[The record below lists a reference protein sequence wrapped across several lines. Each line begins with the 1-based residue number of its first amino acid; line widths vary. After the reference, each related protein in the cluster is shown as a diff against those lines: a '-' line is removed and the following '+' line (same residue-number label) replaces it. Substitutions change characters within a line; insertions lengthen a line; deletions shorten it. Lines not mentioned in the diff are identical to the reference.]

1 MDKNGWW
8 DPIIMDKNGFTPL
21 AIAARSGDV
30 EEVHRL
36 LTAGAAVEVKPAP
49 KCRCNCEWD
58 HRVETPLHLAA
69 MYGHLDVVNL
79 LISDDA
85 PTPSPKTFKA
95 ALFSS
100 VSCWHSECVEAL
112 LSSSH
117 LSSSDPLR
125 FTSHDNEDV
134 DIKYLLNEQVGFR
147 FYNAGDRSTMSGV
160 GYKQEELNAKLHA
173 MNPRSEEDALD
184 TLKSLVSHGFDPNGS
199 DNDPGHPLGE
209 GILKGHVYVVRGL
222 IENGADIQ
230 ISLLDLAKDEVQKA
244 KERERK
250 KSFEDL
256 PAYGGR
262 EDCDGK
268 PLQRSERKSVLEEDV
283 KRAEKILT
291 LLEEAS
297 LSSSSWLVDI
307 SLSSVVGIVAVVG
320 IVGLSSWYLFGQ
332 DENKGWGGNLKTG
345 GKTIVRRDS
354 ISRWR
359 DTLTYYTH
367 IDKS

>member
-30 EEVHRL
+30 EEVRKL

-58 HRVETPLHLAA
+58 GSHLLPIYCHIYCRIETPLHLAA
-69 MYGHLDVVNL
+69 RYGHLDVVNL

-291 LLEEAS
+291 LVEEAS
-297 LSSSSWLVDI
+297 LSSSWLVDI

-332 DENKGWGGNLKTG
+332 DGNKGWGDNSKKR
-345 GKTIVRRDS
+345 GKTIRQ
-354 ISRWR
+354 
-359 DTLTYYTH
+359 
-367 IDKS
+367 

>member
-1 MDKNGWW
+1 MDKNGFTPAAIAARVKNGWW
-8 DPIIMDKNGFTPL
+8 DPTIMDKCGFTPL

-30 EEVHRL
+30 KEVHRL

-49 KCRCNCEWD
+49 MCRCNCEWEY
-58 HRVETPLHLAA
+58 RVETPLHLAA

-85 PTPSPKTFKA
+85 PKPSPKTFKA

-100 VSCWHSECVEAL
+100 VSCWHSKCVEAL

-147 FYNAGDRSTMSGV
+147 FFNGGDRSTMSGV

-173 MNPRSEEDALD
+173 MNPRSEEDALAM
-184 TLKSLVSHGFDPNGS
+184 LKSLVSHGFDPNGS
-199 DNDPGHPLGE
+199 GIDPGHPLMK

-222 IENGADIQ
+222 IENGANVSIE
-230 ISLLDLAKDEVQKA
+230 ILDMAKDEVQKA

-250 KSFEDL
+250 KTFEDL
-256 PAYGGR
+256 PAFGGR

-268 PLQRSERKSVLEEDV
+268 RLQRSERKSVLEEDV
-283 KRAEKILT
+283 KRAEEILT
-291 LLEEAS
+291 LVEDAS
-297 LSSSSWLVDI
+297 SRSSSSSWLVDI

-332 DENKGWGGNLKTG
+332 NGNKGWGDNSKKT
-345 GKTIVRRDS
+345 RQ
-354 ISRWR
+354 
-359 DTLTYYTH
+359 
-367 IDKS
+367 